1 MSSTFVF
8 LHLYGGSAR
17 TWGEV
22 IARLPEARGVAFDLR
37 GFGDQGDTPQK
48 WGVDESADDIAAR
61 LEGLNIERFTLV
73 GHSMG
78 GKIALALAARALP
91 GMERLMLFAPSPP
104 SPEPMSDETRAQLAA
119 GFGQQ
124 EAAEKTVANICAHPL
139 PEALRELAVEDILR
153 SKPNAWRAWLDMG
166 SREDISARMEAIRV
180 PVDVVAGEFDSPM
193 TPDLLKREVVG
204 RLAQARFHV
213 VPNAAHLIPLEAP
226 DFVAELLRA
235 DW

>member
-22 IARLPEARGVAFDLR
+22 IARLPDARGVALDLR
-37 GFGDQGDTPQK
+37 GFGDQGDTPQE
-48 WGVDESADDIAAR
+48 WGVDDSADDVVTR
-61 LEGLNIERFTLV
+61 LKGLGIEAFTLV

-78 GKIALALAARALP
+78 GKIALALAARQLA
-91 GMERLMLFAPSPP
+91 GMERLVLFAPSPP

-119 GFGQQ
+119 GYGVK
-124 EAAEKTVANICAHPL
+124 EAAQDIVAGICARPL
-139 PEALRELAVEDILR
+139 PDALRELAVDDILR
-153 SKPNAWRAWLDMG
+153 SKPNAWRAWLDVG
-166 SREDISARMEAIRV
+166 SREDISSRMGQIRV

-204 RLAQARFHV
+204 RLPQARFHV
-213 VPNAAHLIPLEAP
+213 APNTAHLIPLEAP
-226 DFVAELLRA
+226 DFGAELLRA
-235 DW
+235 SR

>member
-22 IARLPEARGVAFDLR
+22 IARLPDARCVAFDLR
-37 GFGDQGDTPQK
+37 GFGDQSDTPQK
-48 WGVDESADDIAAR
+48 WGVDEGADDIAAR
-61 LEGLNIERFTLV
+61 LEELNIERFTLV

-91 GMERLMLFAPSPP
+91 NMERLVLFAPSPP
-104 SPEPMSDETRAQLAA
+104 SPEPMNNETRAQLAA
-119 GFGQQ
+119 GFGQR
-124 EAAEKTVANICAHPL
+124 EAAQNIVGNITAHPL

-153 SKPNAWRAWLDMG
+153 SKPNAWRAWLDVG
-166 SREDISARMEAIRV
+166 SREDLTARMGEIV
-180 PVDVVAGEFDSPM
+180 MPVDVAAGEFDSPM
-193 TPDLLKREVVG
+193 TPDLLQREVVG

-226 DFVAELLRA
+226 DFVADLLRG
-235 DW
+235 DG

>member
-22 IARLPEARGVAFDLR
+22 IARLPDARGVALDLR
-37 GFGDQGDTPQK
+37 GFGDQDDTPEH
-48 WGVDESADDIAAR
+48 WGVDESADDLTAR

-78 GKIALALAARALP
+78 GKIALALAARGLP
-91 GMERLMLFAPSPP
+91 GIERLVLFAPSPP
-104 SPEPMSDETRAQLAA
+104 SPEPMSDAVRAQLAA
-119 GFGQQ
+119 GYGVRG
-124 EAAEKTVANICAHPL
+124 AAEKTVGSISARPL
-139 PEALRELAVEDILR
+139 PDALRELAVEDILR
-153 SKPNAWRAWLDMG
+153 SKPNAWRAWLDVG
-166 SREDISARMEAIRV
+166 SREDITARMSQIRV

-204 RLAQARFHV
+204 RLPQARFHV

-226 DFVAELLRA
+226 DFVADLLLA
-235 DW
+235 SG